1 LGHGPVVIIPELSEE
16 EQTKQ
21 NKNKNKKG
29 QKEKQ
34 TKTKTKQNKTKQ
46 KHKTKQRKSKYNMYS
61 DCLQIKG
68 STRVVSLLTKYD
80 PSVQYIT
87 Y

>member
-1 LGHGPVVIIPELSEE
+1 VKRFHRKRKAPATRSNPVKIQKKERVSEKWGP
-16 EQTKQ
+16 KQ
-21 NKNKNKKG
+21 FYL
-29 QKEKQ
+29 QIFDIQ
-34 TKTKTKQNKTKQ
+34 
-46 KHKTKQRKSKYNMYS
+46 SKYNMYP

-68 STRVVSLLTKYD
+68 LRLPSGSTTAVSLLTKYD

>member
-1 LGHGPVVIIPELSEE
+1 MGSQFYLQIVDI
-16 EQTKQ
+16 Q
-21 NKNKNKKG
+21 
-29 QKEKQ
+29 
-34 TKTKTKQNKTKQ
+34 
-46 KHKTKQRKSKYNMYS
+46 SKYNMYS